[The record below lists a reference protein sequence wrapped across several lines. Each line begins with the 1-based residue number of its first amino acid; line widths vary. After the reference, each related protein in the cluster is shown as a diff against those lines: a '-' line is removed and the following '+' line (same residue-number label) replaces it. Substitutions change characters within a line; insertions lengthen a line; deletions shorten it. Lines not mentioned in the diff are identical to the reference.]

1 MAKPPRCRTHTP
13 RRMRFP
19 CTQRGVRAAVCLLAL
34 VLACCGLCDA
44 QATQPDIS
52 LEYAVKATYLY
63 KLAPFVDW
71 PPNAFGSADAPFAIC
86 IVGED
91 PFKGFLERAVAGRS
105 VGAHPFVVRKL
116 DALTASTDCRIA
128 FIGHL
133 RAQTLNDALA
143 TVQGQPVLTVTDS
156 NIGAHTGSI
165 IQFVIDR
172 GRVRFDIDVEAAAR
186 NHLSISSK
194 LLNLATTVKD
204 NG

>member
-1 MAKPPRCRTHTP
+1 MAKPPRCRMQTT

-19 CTQRGVRAAVCLLAL
+19 CSRRGVRVAVCVLAL
-34 VLACCGLCDA
+34 LVVCCGLCDA
-44 QATQPDIS
+44 QPAQPEIS

-63 KLAPFVDW
+63 KLAPFIEW
-71 PPNAFGSADAPFAIC
+71 PPVAFGSADAPFPIC
-86 IVGED
+86 VVGED
-91 PFKGFLERAVAGRS
+91 PFDGFLEHAVAGRS
-105 VGAHPFVVRKL
+105 VGTHPVVLRRL
-116 DALTASTDCRIA
+116 DVLTADTDCRIA
-128 FIGHL
+128 FVGRL
-133 RAQTLNDALA
+133 RSQSLNEALA
-143 TVQGQPVLTVTDS
+143 AVQGQPVLTVTDS

-194 LLNLATTVKD
+194 LLNLAATVKD